1 MNKPVEMAK
10 VVELRRRTGAG
21 VVDCKTALEES
32 EGNIEQAIEILRKR
46 GIAKAAKKAERPT
59 AAGVIDAYIH
69 PGERLGVL
77 IEVDTETDFVAR
89 NQEFRRF
96 VRDLAMHIAAC
107 DPIAIDRSGIPP
119 ETLEQERR
127 IYEEQAAQSG
137 KPKAVVE
144 KIVQGKIEKFYG
156 EVCLLEQQFVK
167 APEKTVGEYL
177 KENIAKFGENIIIRR
192 YARFKLGE

>member
-1 MNKPVEMAK
+1 MEK

-21 VVDCKTALEES
+21 VMDCKTALEEANGS
-32 EGNIEQAIEILRKR
+32 IDQAIEILRKR

-59 AAGVIDAYIH
+59 AAGVVDAYIH

-96 VRDLAMHIAAC
+96 VRDIAMHIAAC
-107 DPIAIDRSGIPP
+107 DPIAIDRTQVPP
-119 ETLEQERR
+119 ETIEQEKR
-127 IYEEQAAQSG
+127 IYEEQAAQTG
-137 KPKAVVE
+137 KPASVIE
-144 KIVQGKIEKFYG
+144 KIVNGKIEKFYA

-177 KENIAKFGENIIIRR
+177 KENIAKFGENIVIRR